1 MSPAKLLHSDTLLS
15 RMEAGEVYRLDEL
28 MELTGVTG
36 TKLLPRLMELEL
48 AGLVTQSGSGF
59 SRRLVT

>member
-1 MSPAKLLHSDTLLS
+1 MPSKLLQSDSLLG

-28 MELTGVTG
+28 MELNGVAG
-36 TKLLPRLMELEL
+36 TRLLARLMELEL
-48 AGLVTQSGSGF
+48 AGLVTQTGSGF